1 MPVPLPLDNRQ
12 PNRKPED
19 RGQTTEGRG
28 QRSEIRSQWRGLK
41 PISDVRLLT
50 SGIDDFYG
58 FYDLNGFNDLTTDVV
73 RYAEKCEITGEQ
85 G

>member
-1 MPVPLPLDNRQ
+1 MIIC
-12 PNRKPED
+12 
-19 RGQTTEGRG
+19 
-28 QRSEIRSQWRGLK
+28 RS
-41 PISDVRLLT
+41 PFTVYDFY
-50 SGIDDFYG
+50 DFYG